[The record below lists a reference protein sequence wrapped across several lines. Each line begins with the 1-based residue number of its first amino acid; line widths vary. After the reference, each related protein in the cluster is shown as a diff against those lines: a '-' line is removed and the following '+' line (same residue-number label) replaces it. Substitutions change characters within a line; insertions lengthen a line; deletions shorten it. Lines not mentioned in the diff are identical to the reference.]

1 MDASLMLWLLS
12 GAVVL
17 LAMMLFVV
25 AMARRMDKG
34 QPVIKTQLPDS
45 VAKALGLKE

>member
-12 GAVVL
+12 GAVAL

-34 QPVIKTQLPDS
+34 QPAIKTQLPES